1 LAKKQ
6 KKVKP
11 KQVPTK
17 RQLSRWQRQTR
28 MRRIIIIAAVIFL
41 AGILGYVGYGAYNDK
56 IKPFRQVVIEVNGT
70 SFTMDYYVKML
81 DAYTKNMQPSQLY
94 YMADPI
100 ANQIVQDELIRQ
112 GAESLGI
119 NAEAQEIDEKIK
131 ENKLPNDK
139 AYRNIVAVTI
149 LREKLLENYFGS
161 RLPDTMEQAHIQVM
175 LVESETV
182 ANEVIGKV
190 ENGEDFTTLV
200 GELSYDSRSK
210 EKGGDLDWLP
220 KELMPNTFIGDAA
233 SSLETGEL
241 SQPIYDE
248 SASKDVGYW
257 LIEVTDKG
265 EEKGIKARAI
275 LLGSKQE
282 ADEVRTALSDE
293 NFAEL
298 AKEHSQYESEDG
310 ELGWLKEEE
319 KESNDF
325 GDAFN
330 EVVFNLDLNVISE
343 SVKDES
349 VQTTGGYWV
358 IKVLEK
364 GEHELRDE
372 VRKGLAYNDFT
383 EWLQVQRETSTINNY
398 LDEEKKGLAVERVS
412 KGR

>member
-1 LAKKQ
+1 MAKKQ

-81 DAYTKNMQPSQLY
+81 DAYTEGMESSQLY
-94 YMADPI
+94 YMVDLV

-161 RLPDTMEQAHIQVM
+161 QLPDAMEQAYIQVM